1 LKALIILLVI
11 RNILWDFAGIILE
24 NEFHSTVCYI
34 CLQVS
39 TDEIESLYKTHSID
53 QQQLHVFFLLRVA
66 LAPVIEAVILLD
78 RLLYL
83 LEQVSNLHASCDA
96 DVLNRC
102 KKARLRIM

>member
-1 LKALIILLVI
+1 MCLSATQENPYHAVSYQEYSVLSWHYFRKCVIIV
-11 RNILWDFAGIILE
+11 E
-24 NEFHSTVCYI
+24 SEFHSPVCCI

-39 TDEIESLYKTHSID
+39 TDEIVSLYKTHSVD

-83 LEQVSNLHASCDA
+83 LEQASYEFACT
-96 DVLNRC
+96 
-102 KKARLRIM
+102 

>member
-1 LKALIILLVI
+1 VELYELRWHYFGKYV
-11 RNILWDFAGIILE
+11 FVVVE
-24 NEFHSTVCYI
+24 NEFHSAICYI

-83 LEQVSNLHASCDA
+83 REQVIN
-96 DVLNRC
+96 
-102 KKARLRIM
+102 